1 MYYTVDWYP
10 INFIFS
16 LYNVHVALDVL
27 ILSPNDLV
35 MKAIEV
41 YKSELTERYSSGPA
55 SLSSVAEEDEGGE
68 REEVKPASV
77 KEEEEEEEDNGD
89 TKKQSS
95 LEVNHFFILFFF
107 QHIHAHELG
116 FHTGGGRNPP
126 YSKSPLK

>member
-1 MYYTVDWYP
+1 MYAKTTVTYMYMYMYYTVDWYP

-68 REEVKPASV
+68 REEVKSANV
-77 KEEEEEEEDNGD
+77 KEEEEEGEDGD
-89 TKKQSS
+89 TKQSS
-95 LEVNHFFILFFF
+95 FEVNQFFYFILFP
-107 QHIHAHELG
+107 
-116 FHTGGGRNPP
+116 T
-126 YSKSPLK
+126 YTCT